1 MYIYVVCLIIF
12 YTAKGDGD
20 DKTKA
25 KKVLSSFR
33 QDTQV
38 YDIANG
44 DQSDKVASSGAKRN
58 RGKAEETSKQEYDV
72 ISSQKDDR
80 IKLKPNI
87 VYRLGKG
94 KDKVDDGYVNE
105 AMKGCGQIQNRLTW
119 GGTSGY
125 DYCGLYNKVS
135 CKKID
140 LASSNSNIE

>member
-1 MYIYVVCLIIF
+1 MIII

-44 DQSDKVASSGAKRN
+44 DQSDKVVSSGAKRN

-72 ISSQKDDR
+72 VSSQKDDR

-94 KDKVDDGYVNE
+94 KDKDDEGYVNE
-105 AMKGCGQIQNRLTW
+105 GLNPQKKLKTKKKVKPDKKKKNNLAEYYE
-119 GGTSGY
+119 GGY
-125 DYCGLYNKVS
+125 VNEGLD
-135 CKKID
+135 KK
-140 LASSNSNIE
+140 